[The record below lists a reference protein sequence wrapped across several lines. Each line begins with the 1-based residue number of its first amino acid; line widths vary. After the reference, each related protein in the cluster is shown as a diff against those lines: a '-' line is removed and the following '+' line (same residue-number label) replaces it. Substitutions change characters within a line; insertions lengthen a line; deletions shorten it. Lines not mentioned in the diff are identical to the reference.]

1 MRSFMSVNLSILNPS
16 LSLIYDLRRMWL
28 SIINGEWYLAFAH
41 PYTCCH
47 CTEVVID
54 ANEVETGLSHIYS
67 LARLNRSAKEYNR
80 ACSVAVR
87 FSPASTKNRL
97 RMCSIVYWIKM
108 PLGSC
113 VVPEFAISTKEAQK
127 WSHLS
132 VSADSCTMASVMI
145 AVEITAC
152 TWRPV
157 INGRSASTWRRRGS
171 MILLKNWWS
180 NVRPASSVANQAKA
194 ALTAALSSLRLVCG
208 MSSDSAWTP
217 CAASASS

>member
-1 MRSFMSVNLSILNPS
+1 MKLSKSANLSILNPS
-16 LSLIYDLRRMWL
+16 RTLIYDLRRMWL
-28 SIINGEWYLAFAH
+28 SIGNGRWYLTFAH

-47 CTEVVID
+47 RAEVVIET
-54 ANEVETGLSHIYS
+54 NEVGTGLSHIYS

-97 RMCSIVYWIKM
+97 RTCSIVYWMK
-108 PLGSC
+108 LSLRSC
-113 VVPEFAISTKEAQK
+113 VVPELAISTNEVQK

-132 VSADSCTMASVMI
+132 VPADSCTTASVMI
-145 AVEITAC
+145 ATEITAC

-171 MILLKNWWS
+171 MILLKNWWC
-180 NVRPASSVANQAKA
+180 NVPPASSVANQAKA
-194 ALTAALSSLRLVCG
+194 AFTAALNSLRLVCG
-208 MSSDSAWTP
+208 MSSETAWTP